1 MSMQRITVYA
11 ASSQALAPEYINAAR
26 RLGRTLGEAGYHIIY
41 GGGGHGLMGAMAD
54 AALLTGTEVH
64 GVIPEF
70 LTRVE
75 AGHAGLTSLEIVD
88 NMRTRKAR
96 MLEHSSAVIALPGGC
111 GTFEELFEAITL
123 KRLGQF
129 LGPIV
134 LINTKGYYNQL
145 LEFLRHSVQEHFM
158 NRSHLQMWQS
168 VAEPEQVLQA
178 LGNAPAWSSA
188 AIDQAAVTRQS
199 S

>member
-1 MSMQRITVYA
+1 MQRITVYA
-11 ASSQALAPEYINAAR
+11 ASSQALAPDYINAAR
-26 RLGRTLGEAGYHIIY
+26 RLGKTLGDAGLTIIY
-41 GGGGHGLMGAMAD
+41 GGGGHGLMGAVAD
-54 AALLTGTEVH
+54 AALAAGAEVH

-75 AGHAGLTSLEIVD
+75 AGHPGLTSLEIVED
-88 NMRTRKAR
+88 MRVRKAR
-96 MLEHSSAVIALPGGC
+96 MLEGSSAVVALPGGC

-129 LGPIV
+129 LGPII
-134 LINTKGYYNQL
+134 LINTRGYYDQL
-145 LEFLRHSVQEHFM
+145 LDFLRHSVKERFM

-168 VAEPEQVLQA
+168 ITEPEEILAA
-178 LGNAPAWSSA
+178 LGAAPAWSSA
-188 AIDQAAVTRQS
+188 AISQAAVTHQS

>member
-1 MSMQRITVYA
+1 MQRITVYA
-11 ASSQALAPEYINAAR
+11 ASSQALAPDYVNAAR
-26 RLGRTLGEAGYHIIY
+26 RLGRTLGEAGYTIIY

-54 AALLTGTEVH
+54 AALAAGTEVH

-88 NMRTRKAR
+88 DMRTRKAR
-96 MLEHSSAVIALPGGC
+96 MLEDSSAVIALPGGC

-134 LINTKGYYNQL
+134 LINTQGYYNQL
-145 LEFLRHSVQEHFM
+145 LEFLRHSVQERFM
-158 NRSHLQMWQS
+158 NRSHLHMWQS
-168 VAEPEQVLQA
+168 VAEPEEVLNA

-188 AIDQAAVTRQS
+188 AIDQAAVTHQS

>member
-1 MSMQRITVYA
+1 MQRITVYA
-11 ASSQALAPEYINAAR
+11 ASSQALAPDYINAAR
-26 RLGRTLGEAGYHIIY
+26 RLGRTLGEAGLTIIY

-54 AALLTGTEVH
+54 AALTAGAEVH

-75 AGHAGLTSLEIVD
+75 AGHPGLSSLEIVAD
-88 NMRTRKAR
+88 MRTRKAR
-96 MLEHSSAVIALPGGC
+96 MLEGSSGVVALPGGC

-134 LINTKGYYNQL
+134 LVNTRGYYDQL
-145 LEFLRHSVQEHFM
+145 LEFLHHSVNERFM

-168 VAEPEQVLQA
+168 VDEPEQVLQA
-178 LGNAPAWSSA
+178 LRLAPAWSAA
-188 AIDQAAVTRQS
+188 AIDQAAVTRHS
-199 S
+199 K

>member
-11 ASSQALAPEYINAAR
+11 ASSQALAPDYINAAR
-26 RLGRTLGEAGYHIIY
+26 RLGRTLGEAGLTIIY
-41 GGGGHGLMGAMAD
+41 GGGGHGLMGAVAD
-54 AALLTGTEVH
+54 AALASGAEVH

-75 AGHAGLTSLEIVD
+75 AGHQGLTSLEIVED
-88 NMRTRKAR
+88 MRTRKAR
-96 MLEHSSAVIALPGGC
+96 MLEASSAVVALPGGC

-129 LGPIV
+129 LGPIILV
-134 LINTKGYYNQL
+134 NTNGYYDQL
-145 LEFLRHSVQEHFM
+145 LDFLHHSVKERFM

-168 VAEPEQVLQA
+168 IDEPEQILDA
-178 LGNAPAWSSA
+178 IGAAPAWSSA
-188 AIDQAAVTRQS
+188 AIAQAAVTHHS

>member
-1 MSMQRITVYA
+1 MQRITVYA
-11 ASSQALAPEYINAAR
+11 ASSQALAPDYINAAR
-26 RLGRTLGEAGYHIIY
+26 RLGRTLGEAGYTIIY

-54 AALLTGTEVH
+54 GALATGADVH

-88 NMRTRKAR
+88 DMRTRKAR
-96 MLEHSSAVIALPGGC
+96 MLEGSTAVIALPGGC

-134 LINTKGYYNQL
+134 LINTRGYYDQL
-145 LEFLRHSVQEHFM
+145 LEFLRHSVQERFM
-158 NRSHLQMWQS
+158 NHGHLQMWQS
-168 VAEPEQVLQA
+168 VSEPEQVLQA
-178 LGNAPAWSSA
+178 LGSAVPWSA
-188 AIDQAAVTRQS
+188 TAIDHAAVTHHS
-199 S
+199 P

>member
-11 ASSQALAPEYINAAR
+11 ASSQALAPDYINAAR
-26 RLGRTLGEAGYHIIY
+26 RLGKTLGDAGLTIIY
-41 GGGGHGLMGAMAD
+41 GGGGHGLMGAVAD
-54 AALLTGTEVH
+54 AALAAGAEVH

-75 AGHAGLTSLEIVD
+75 AGHPGLTSLEIVED
-88 NMRTRKAR
+88 MRVRKAR
-96 MLEHSSAVIALPGGC
+96 MLEGSSAVVALPGGC

-129 LGPIV
+129 LGPII
-134 LINTKGYYNQL
+134 LINTRGYYDQL
-145 LEFLRHSVQEHFM
+145 LDFLRHSVKERFM

-168 VAEPEQVLQA
+168 ITEPEEILAA
-178 LGNAPAWSSA
+178 LGAAPAWSSA
-188 AIDQAAVTRQS
+188 AISQAAVTHQS